1 MQEPDVRRIGT
12 DPQELEAFYRDHI
25 DAVSRFVARRV
36 DDPHLVADLV
46 ADAFLAAIDAASS
59 YRPDRGSPGGWLF
72 GITRHVVADEL
83 RRQGREARAVRRVG
97 GRRLLDPESLAR
109 IVEQIDAERDAREV
123 TAVLDCLDPADRH
136 LFELVAVDGL
146 TLTDVAHIL
155 GVKPN
160 TARVRLHRCRARVR
174 LRLHESRARLVL
186 LQEIPT

>member
-12 DPQELEAFYRDHI
+12 DPQALEAFYRDHI

-36 DDPHLVADLV
+36 DDPHLVADLT
-46 ADAFLAAIDAASS
+46 AFLAAIDAALS
-59 YRPDRGSPGGWLF
+59 YRPDRGTPRGWLF

-136 LFELVAVDGL
+136 LFELVALDGL

-174 LRLHESRARLVL
+174 LRLQESRARLVP
-186 LQEIPT
+186 LQEIST